1 MLRRPSSGFEYL
13 LTMTSPCSVIHG
25 EIGIFADP
33 DVLTANAFDRA
44 AAKRAKGARNHRQ
57 DAEQSDDAPIE
68 RDADTIFDRLT
79 ARIHSGRRGLS

>member
-33 DVLTANAFDRA
+33 T
-44 AAKRAKGARNHRQ
+44 
-57 DAEQSDDAPIE
+57 S
-68 RDADTIFDRLT
+68 
-79 ARIHSGRRGLS
+79 